1 MPKMYSRDLR
11 ERVVQAVTQE
21 GMSRRQAA
29 RRFRVGIKTA
39 ITWVGRYEQTG
50 RSQPPGKV
58 GGHRPR
64 KIRGEWRAWLL
75 RRCQRAPFTLRG
87 LVAEL
92 AEQGLSVNYR
102 SVWAFVHEEG
112 LSYKK
117 RPTRRASSGAVTSS
131 AVAANGRNTRSE

>member
-1 MPKMYSRDLR
+1 MPKIYSRDLR

-64 KIRGEWRAWLL
+64 KIRGEWRA
-75 RRCQRAPFTLRG
+75 PFTLRG

-117 RPTRRASSGAVTSS
+117 RPTRRASSGAVTSP
-131 AVAANGRNTRSE
+131 AVAANGRNTRRE